1 MYDKDNG
8 HADPTCNLPRPSSP
22 EQSLVPNLSLV
33 GRQASVSQLLMD
45 RTMILVMMMVLIK
58 IMVIMMFMVV
68 TTINI
73 IITITTSV
81 DDNARSTHS
90 MNSSS
95 APCRLLPQVTCHPV
109 KLVTKKLL
117 PRQENATMVNKI
129 INSISSTTCYLPP
142 CFSTLGDPEI
152 CNQS

>member
-1 MYDKDNG
+1 
-8 HADPTCNLPRPSSP
+8 
-22 EQSLVPNLSLV
+22 
-33 GRQASVSQLLMD
+33 
-45 RTMILVMMMVLIK
+45 MVLIK

-117 PRQENATMVNKI
+117 PRQENATMVNKK
-129 INSISSTTCYLPP
+129 NQQHFFYH
-142 CFSTLGDPEI
+142 TLLVTLLF
-152 CNQS
+152 NTR